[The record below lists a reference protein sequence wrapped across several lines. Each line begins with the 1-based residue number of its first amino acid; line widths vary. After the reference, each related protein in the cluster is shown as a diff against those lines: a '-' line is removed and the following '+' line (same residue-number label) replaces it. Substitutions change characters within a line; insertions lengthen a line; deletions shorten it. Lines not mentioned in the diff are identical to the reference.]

1 MESLQRLLSSKVINL
16 AQYDTYVLYEI
27 NELGREYLKNILESS
42 FLEKSEFGKMKDS
55 YAWHDGRRSV
65 WRDIKITI
73 LEIDRLLGEQD
84 ERERN
89 PEYQYGSAADRFNSG
104 FENYI

>member
-1 MESLQRLLSSKVINL
+1 MESLQRLLSSNSINI
-16 AQYDTYVLYEI
+16 AQYDTYVLFEI

-42 FLEKSEFGKMKDS
+42 FLEKAEFGKMRDS
-55 YAWHDGRRSV
+55 YAWHDGRKSV
-65 WRDIKITI
+65 WRDIKLTI

-89 PEYQYGSAADRFNSG
+89 PEHQYGSADNRGFSG
-104 FENYI
+104 YI